1 MKSANI
7 INHIERGKRSV
18 GSNPT
23 PSESYYYND
32 LQRVTE
38 SEVIPELPK
47 RHYQQVNLNKRGG
60 YNLGPDAY
68 VWHPDPAVRLAWH
81 RQVRGEQ

>member
-7 INHIERGKRSV
+7 INHIERGNRSV

-23 PSESYYYND
+23 PSESYHYND
-32 LQRVTE
+32 LQKAQKA
-38 SEVIPELPK
+38 EVISQAPK
-47 RHYQQVNLNKRGG
+47 LNSQLFNPYKRGG

>member
-1 MKSANI
+1 MNSPSI
-7 INHIERGKRSV
+7 INQNEERNRTV

-23 PSESYYYND
+23 PSESYHYND

-47 RHYQQVNLNKRGG
+47 RHYQQVNFNKRGG

-68 VWHPDPAVRLAWH
+68 VWHPDPAVRLAWS

>member
-1 MKSANI
+1 MNFPSI
-7 INHIERGKRSV
+7 INQNEERNRTV

-23 PSESYYYND
+23 PSDAYHYND
-32 LQRVTE
+32 LQKAE
-38 SEVIPELPK
+38 KAEVISQAPK
-47 RHYQQVNLNKRGG
+47 LNSQLFNPYKRGG

-68 VWHPDPAVRLAWH
+68 VWHPDPAVRLAWS